1 MMIFYFGKITNRAR
15 NLEIKIKK
23 SINNDKYIYSS
34 DIFYLSYFLLLFL
47 FLNGR
52 K

>member
-23 SINNDKYIYSS
+23 NINNDKIHIQFKTPKHVSRNNAL
-34 DIFYLSYFLLLFL
+34 IT
-47 FLNGR
+47 
-52 K
+52 